1 MHMSSARRFL
11 ALVGLML
18 AASAPAVD
26 FPEGRVQVSDLR
38 GQAKIDGLLR
48 FQLQPGW
55 HVYWLHPGDAGY
67 APSLRIGT
75 DSVKL
80 AFPLPH
86 RYDLGADVWALGYS
100 DSVVFP
106 FRAAHWQEGDSLRVK
121 FLVCKERCLPRVV
134 SLVPEAGDTAGLG
147 QILSRLPVPGGRP
160 VARLSGSAKAKE
172 LWVGFPG
179 HARDTGAV
187 LYAAVPDDWH
197 GSKPLGSRVTG
208 DTLWLGVALQPYAD
222 SVPSSL
228 HFLGAAGPW
237 KDGSSWQDS
246 AVATA
251 GTVPAVAA
259 AAGRGGLWIA
269 LVMGLLGGLLLN
281 LMPCVLPVLAL
292 KALSVTRLSREERRF
307 ARFSGLA
314 TALGILVGLMTLASV
329 VVGLRLAGVGI
340 GWGGQFQEPR
350 YVGLL
355 TTLMVLFGVN
365 LLGLFEFRVP
375 GFAVAKTRSRLF
387 GEFLQGLL
395 AVALSTPC
403 SAPVLGSA
411 IGYGL
416 SQTTF
421 VVYAVFLAIGL
432 GLSLPYLALAAFP
445 SLARLLPHP
454 GEWMEVLRRILSLP
468 MFATALWLLWV
479 LGAQMER
486 GRHLRFQFALL
497 AVAALAG
504 WIGWAQRR
512 GKFAWERALWGL
524 LIVAFAVGTWLASPA
539 LDLARNAWLEFSP
552 ARLDS
557 LQAAGVP
564 TLVEGTADWC
574 LSCKVNEAHVLRDGA
589 VGDELRQRH
598 VALLRADWTRRDS
611 AFGNWMAGYGRRAVP
626 FAALFIPGAPA
637 DLWPELLSRGSVLE
651 KLRALPPRP

>member
-1 MHMSSARRFL
+1 MPMRRFL
-11 ALVGLML
+11 ALAGLIL
-18 AASAPAVD
+18 AASALATD

-38 GQAKIDGLLR
+38 GKAKVDGLLR
-48 FQLQPGW
+48 FHLQPGW

-67 APSLRIGT
+67 PPSLKIGT

-100 DSVVFP
+100 DSVAFP
-106 FRAAHWQEGDSLRVK
+106 FHADRWQAGDSLRAK
-121 FLVCKERCLPRVV
+121 FLVCKESCLPRVV

-147 QILSRLPVPGGRP
+147 QILSRLPAPGGRP
-160 VARLSGSAKAKE
+160 VARLAGSAKAKE

-179 HARDTGAV
+179 HSRDTGAV

-197 GSKPLGSRVTG
+197 GSRPLGSRVTG

-222 SVPSSL
+222 SAARSL

-237 KDGSSWQDS
+237 KDGSAWQDS
-246 AVATA
+246 AVATSGNA
-251 GTVPAVAA
+251 PVATSGKTSGA
-259 AAGRGGLWIA
+259 SGLWIA
-269 LVMGLLGGLLLN
+269 LLMGLLGGLLLN

-292 KALSVTRLSREERRF
+292 KALSVTRLSQEERRF
-307 ARFSGLA
+307 ARLSGVA
-314 TALGILVGLMTLASV
+314 TTFGILVGLMALASV
-329 VVGLRLAGVGI
+329 VVGLRAFGVGV

-355 TTLMVLFGVN
+355 AALMVLFGVN

-375 GFAVAKTRSRLF
+375 GFAVAKSRSRLF

-416 SQTTF
+416 SQTTA

-445 SLARLLPHP
+445 SVARLLPRP

-486 GRHLRFQFALL
+486 GSHLRFQFALL
-497 AVAALAG
+497 AVAAVAG

-512 GKFAWERALWGL
+512 GKFTWERVLWGL
-524 LIVAFAVGTWLASPA
+524 LIAAFVAGTWLARPA
-539 LDLARNAWLEFSP
+539 QETPSRGAWLEFSP

-557 LQAAGVP
+557 LQAAGIP

-574 LSCKVNEAHVLRDGA
+574 LSCKVNESHVLRDGT
-589 VGDELRQRH
+589 VEDELQRHH

-611 AFGNWMAGYGRRAVP
+611 AFGNWMAAQGRHAVP
-626 FAALFIPGAPA
+626 FAALFVPGAPA

-651 KLRALPPRP
+651 KLRALPSRP